1 MDKDLDRLREK
12 NPDSV
17 SSESRI
23 KEVLRSL
30 QQIER
35 EIQKLAAKKKKPTS
49 S

>member
-1 MDKDLDRLREK
+1 MDKNTDRLREK

-23 KEVLRSL
+23 KEVIRSL

-35 EIQKLAAKKKKPTS
+35 EIEKLAAKKKKSTS
-49 S
+49 